1 MKNYPFLTLLLLMA
15 GLLPFPGL
23 QIASNAAN
31 VKTVEDG
38 GTGPYKAVMKED
50 PTLAEHTVFAPKNL
64 KPFGPQKKLPV
75 LVWGNGAC
83 ASSPW
88 EHKNFLN
95 DIASYGYV
103 VLATGIMPENDD
115 PYRGPMSRSEQQ
127 IESID
132 WIISQNSDPKSPYY
146 NKIDVENICLSGMS
160 CGGLQ
165 TLFNC
170 ADKRIASLMICN
182 SGLFNQQNAG
192 SAMPNMP
199 MPKKDKLQEI
209 HTPIIYILGGKE
221 DIAYENGMDDFHR
234 IKHVPAYAA
243 NLPVGHGGTYRQ
255 THGGEFSIAARAWLD
270 WQLKGDTAAARMFQG
285 DKPRLTQREGW
296 TLELNDMA
304 RKSWVRNPIV
314 QTIYSTDPAPM
325 VYGDRMYVYTGHD
338 EAGADFF
345 WMYDWHVYSSA
356 DMVNWTDHGTPLG
369 LGSFTWADDRAWA
382 PQCIERDGKF
392 YWYVCAHSNLSGG
405 MAIGVA
411 VGDTPTGPFRDA
423 IGKPL
428 FDNGQWDNIDPTV
441 MVDDDGQAW
450 IFWGNPAIHYARL
463 NRDMISFD
471 GEVKIVNQT
480 EEGFGS
486 PSPGERKRDV
496 KYKDCYTEGPWIMK
510 SPTPNPSEG
519 GEYFL
524 LYAAGGIPEHIA
536 YSSALSPEGPWTYR
550 GEIMPQENTGSF
562 TNHCGVA
569 TLKGHNYFFYHTG
582 KLPGGGGFGRSVAV
596 EEFDYNADGSFPI
609 IHHTDEGVKPIGTL
623 DPYTRQEAETMAW
636 AEGVHTEQINTS
648 PTPSK
653 GGEKASVGGDLQSPT
668 VYVSDINNGDYILV
682 REVDFGSTVGGDLQ
696 SVGGDLQSV
705 GGDLQ
710 SVGGDLQSPTSFT
723 ASAASALQ
731 GGRIEVRLDSPIAKP
746 IATLTVP
753 CTGGWEQWK
762 TVTTS
767 VDMSGIANPL
777 QRHDV
782 YFTFAGNKGAKLF
795 NLDWWQ
801 FAK

>member
-1 MKNYPFLTLLLLMA
+1 MKNHHFISFLLLMA
-15 GLLPFPGL
+15 VVLPFRGL
-23 QIASNAAN
+23 QIPSNAAK

-38 GTGPYKAVMKED
+38 GTGPYKAVMKEE

-64 KPFGPQKKLPV
+64 KPFGPQNRLPV

-83 ASSPW
+83 ANSPW
-88 EHKNFLN
+88 EHKNFLSE
-95 DIASYGYV
+95 IASHGYI
-103 VLATGIMPENDD
+103 VLATGILPENDD

-146 NKIDVENICLSGMS
+146 NKIDVDHICLSGMS

-170 ADKRIASLMICN
+170 ADKRVASLMICN

-199 MPKKDKLQEI
+199 MPKKDKLKEI

-255 THGGEFSIAARAWLD
+255 THGGEFSIAALAWLD

-296 TLELNDMA
+296 TVEQNDAA
-304 RKSWVRNPIV
+304 RRMWVRNPIV
-314 QTIYSTDPAPM
+314 QTIYSSDPAPM
-325 VYGDRMYVYTGHD
+325 AYGDRMYVYTGHD

-345 WMYDWHVYSSA
+345 WMYDWHIYSSA
-356 DMVNWTDHGTPLG
+356 DMVNWTDHGIPLS
-369 LGSFTWADDRAWA
+369 LASFTWADDRAWA
-382 PQCIERDGKF
+382 AQCIERDGKF
-392 YWYVCAHSNLSGG
+392 YWYICAHSNLSGG

-411 VGDTPTGPFRDA
+411 VSDTPTGPFRDA

-441 MVDDDGQAW
+441 MIDDDGQAW
-450 IFWGNPAIHYARL
+450 LFWGNPNIHYARL
-463 NRDMISFD
+463 NRDMVSFI
-471 GEVKIVNQT
+471 GEVKEVKQT
-480 EEGFGS
+480 VEGFGS
-486 PSPGERKRDV
+486 PFIRERQKDV
-496 KYKDCYTEGPWIMK
+496 NYKDCYTEGPWIMK
-510 SPTPNPSEG
+510 SPTPAPSRG
-519 GEYFL
+519 GEGSIYNNRGKSTVDVTTPLPSAGGAGGGAFYL

-536 YSSALSPEGPWTYR
+536 YSSAPSPEGPWTYR
-550 GEIMPQENTGSF
+550 GEIMPQEDTGSF

-569 TLKGHNYFFYHTG
+569 TLRGHNYFFYHTG

-596 EEFDYNADGSFPI
+596 EEFSYNPDGSFPI

-623 DPYTRQEAETMAW
+623 NPYVRQEAETMAW
-636 AEGVHTEQINTS
+636 SEGVHTEQTS
-648 PTPSK
+648 PLTSHPSPLK
-653 GGEKASVGGDLQSPT
+653 SHPSPLT
-668 VYVSDINNGDYILV
+668 VYVSDINNGDCILV
-682 REVDFGSTVGGDLQ
+682 REVDFGADG
-696 SVGGDLQSV
+696 
-705 GGDLQ
+705 
-710 SVGGDLQSPTSFT
+710 PTSFT

-746 IATLTVP
+746 VATLTIP
-753 CTGGWEQWK
+753 ATGGWEQWQTVSTK
-762 TVTTS
+762 METVT
-767 VDMSGIANPL
+767 GK
-777 QRHDV
+777 HDV
-782 YFTFAGNKGAKLF
+782 WFTFAGNKGAKLF

-801 FAK
+801 FGK

>member
-1 MKNYPFLTLLLLMA
+1 MKHYQILTILLLLV
-15 GLLPFPGL
+15 GLMPL
-23 QIASNAAN
+23 NAAK

-38 GTGPYKAVMKED
+38 GTGPYKAVMKEE
-50 PTLAEHTVFAPKNL
+50 PTLPEHTVFAPKNL
-64 KPFGPQKKLPV
+64 KLFGPQKLLPV

-83 ASSPW
+83 ANSPW
-88 EHKNFLN
+88 EHMNFLN
-95 DIASYGYV
+95 EIASYGYI

-146 NKIDVENICLSGMS
+146 NKIDVKKICLSGMS

-182 SGLFNQQNAG
+182 SGLFKQENAG
-192 SAMPNMP
+192 SAVPNMP
-199 MPKKDKLQEI
+199 MPKKDKLKQI

-270 WQLKGDTAAARMFQG
+270 WQLKGDTAAARYFQG

-296 TLELNDMA
+296 TLEQNDVA

-325 VYGDRMYVYTGHD
+325 VHGDRIYVYTGHD
-338 EAGADFF
+338 EARADFF

-356 DMVNWTDHGTPLG
+356 DMVNWTDHGTPLS

-382 PQCIERDGKF
+382 PQCVERDGKF
-392 YWYVCAHSNLSGG
+392 YFYVPAHSNLSGG

-411 VGDTPTGPFRDA
+411 VGDSPAGPFRDA
-423 IGKPL
+423 LGKPL
-428 FDNGQWDNIDPTV
+428 FDNGSWDNIDPTA
-441 MVDDDGQAW
+441 MIDDDGQAW
-450 IFWGNPAIHYARL
+450 LFWGNPNIYYARL

-471 GEVKIVNQT
+471 GEVKVVNQT

-486 PSPGERKRDV
+486 PSPRERKRDV
-496 KYKDCYTEGPWIMK
+496 KYKDNYTEGPWIMK
-510 SPTPNPSEG
+510 APTADKQ
-519 GEYFL
+519 YYL
-524 LYAAGGIPEHIA
+524 LYAAGGIPEHIS
-536 YSSALSPEGPWTYR
+536 YSSAPSPEGPWTYR

-596 EEFDYNADGSFPI
+596 EEFSYNADGSFPI

-636 AEGVHTEQINTS
+636 SEGVHTEQYASAPTS
-648 PTPSK
+648 P
-653 GGEKASVGGDLQSPT
+653 LT

-682 REVDFGSTVGGDLQ
+682 REVDFGTTEGTEATENAELA
-696 SVGGDLQSV
+696 
-705 GGDLQ
+705 
-710 SVGGDLQSPTSFT
+710 PMTFT

-731 GGRIEVRLDSPIAKP
+731 GGRLEVRLDSPNAKP
-746 IATLTVP
+746 VATLVVP
-753 CTGGWEQWK
+753 ATGGWEKWQ
-762 TVTTS
+762 TVSTAVSAVT
-767 VDMSGIANPL
+767 GK
-777 QRHDV
+777 HDV

-801 FAK
+801 FSK

>member
-1 MKNYPFLTLLLLMA
+1 MKTYHFLSMMLLMA
-15 GLLPFPGL
+15 VLPA
-23 QIASNAAN
+23 QAAK

-38 GTGPYKAVMKED
+38 GTGPYKAVMKEE
-50 PTLAEHTVFAPKNL
+50 PTLVEHTVFVPKNL
-64 KPFGPQKKLPV
+64 KPFGPQKLLPV

-83 ASSPW
+83 ANSPW
-88 EHKNFLN
+88 EHKNFLSE
-95 DIASYGYV
+95 IASHGYI
-103 VLATGIMPENDD
+103 VLATGILPENDD

-146 NKIDVENICLSGMS
+146 NKIDVKNICLSGMS

-170 ADKRIASLMICN
+170 ADKRVSSLMICN

-192 SAMPNMP
+192 SAVPNMP
-199 MPKKDKLQEI
+199 MPKKDKLKEI

-255 THGGEFSIAARAWLD
+255 NHGGEFSITALAWLD

-296 TLELNDMA
+296 TLEQNDMA
-304 RKSWVRNPIV
+304 RKAWVRNPIV

-325 VYGDRMYVYTGHD
+325 VYGDRIYVYTGHD

-356 DMVNWTDHGTPLG
+356 DMVNWTDHGTPLS
-369 LGSFTWADDRAWA
+369 LASFSWADDRAWA
-382 PQCIERDGKF
+382 PQCVERDGKF
-392 YWYVCAHSNLSGG
+392 YWYVCAHSKLSGG

-411 VGDTPTGPFRDA
+411 VSDSPTGPFRDA

-428 FDNGQWDNIDPTV
+428 FDNGQWDNIDPTA

-450 IFWGNPAIHYARL
+450 IFWGNPEIHYARL
-463 NRDMISFD
+463 NRDMVSFD
-471 GEVKIVNQT
+471 GEVKVVNQT

-486 PSPGERKRDV
+486 PSPRERKRDV
-496 KYKDCYTEGPWIMK
+496 KYKDTYTEGPWIMK
-510 SPTPNPSEG
+510 KPHPLTPSPTGEG
-519 GEYFL
+519 EATDGNDQYFL

-536 YSSALSPEGPWTYR
+536 YSSAPSPEGPWTYR

-596 EEFDYNADGSFPI
+596 EEFSYNADGSFPI
-609 IHHTDEGVKPIGTL
+609 IHHTEEGVRPIGTL
-623 DPYTRQEAETMAW
+623 DPYVRQEAENMAW
-636 AEGVHTEQINTS
+636 AEGVHTEQISNLKS
-648 PTPSK
+648 QSTP
-653 GGEKASVGGDLQSPT
+653 LT
-668 VYVSDINNGDYILV
+668 VYVSDIHNGDYILV
-682 REVDFGSTVGGDLQ
+682 REVDFGSKAP
-696 SVGGDLQSV
+696 SV
-705 GGDLQ
+705 
-710 SVGGDLQSPTSFT
+710 FK

-731 GGRIEVRLDSPIAKP
+731 GGRIEVRLDSPIANP
-746 IATLTVP
+746 IAILNVSG
-753 CTGGWEQWK
+753 TGGWEKWETVST
-762 TVTTS
+762 TVTGAT
-767 VDMSGIANPL
+767 GK
-777 QRHDV
+777 HDL
-782 YFTFAGNKGAKLF
+782 YLTFAGNKGAKLF

-801 FAK
+801 FGM

>member
-1 MKNYPFLTLLLLMA
+1 MKNYQFLTVLLLLV
-15 GLLPFPGL
+15 GLLPAG
-23 QIASNAAN
+23 AAK

-38 GTGPYKAVMKED
+38 GSGPYKAVMKDE
-50 PTLAEHTVFAPKNL
+50 PTLPEHTIFAPKNL

-83 ASSPW
+83 ANSPW

-95 DIASYGYV
+95 EIASYGYI

-146 NKIDVENICLSGMS
+146 NKIDVEKICLSGMS

-182 SGLFNQQNAG
+182 SGLFKQENAG
-192 SAMPNMP
+192 SAVPNMP
-199 MPKKDKLQEI
+199 MPKKDKLKEI

-255 THGGEFSIAARAWLD
+255 THGGEFSVAARAWLD
-270 WQLKGDTAAARMFQG
+270 WQLKGDTAAARFFQG
-285 DKPRLTQREGW
+285 DKPRLTTRVLVGSPDKTW
-296 TLELNDMA
+296 TVEQNDAA
-304 RKSWVRNPIV
+304 RKAWVRNPIV

-345 WMYDWHVYSSA
+345 WMYDWHIYSSA
-356 DMVNWTDHGTPLG
+356 DMVNWTDHGTPLS

-382 PQCIERDGKF
+382 PQCVERDGKF
-392 YWYVCAHSNLSGG
+392 YFYIPAHSNLSGG

-411 VGDTPTGPFRDA
+411 VSDSPTGPFRDA

-428 FDNGQWDNIDPTV
+428 FDNGSWDNIDPTV

-450 IFWGNPAIHYARL
+450 IFWGNPNIYYARL

-471 GEVKIVNQT
+471 GEVKVVNQT

-486 PSPGERKRDV
+486 PSPRERKRDV
-496 KYKDCYTEGPWIMK
+496 KYKDFYTEGPWIMK
-510 SPTPNPSEG
+510 APNNQTTKQPNDQ
-519 GEYFL
+519 YFL

-536 YSSALSPEGPWTYR
+536 YSSAPSPEGPWTYR

-596 EEFDYNADGSFPI
+596 EEFNYNADGSFPI
-609 IHHTDEGVKPIGTL
+609 IHHTDEGVQPIATL
-623 DPYTRQEAETMAW
+623 DPYVRQEAETMAW
-636 AEGVHTEQINTS
+636 GEDVHTEQLVIRNSEFVT
-648 PTPSK
+648 
-653 GGEKASVGGDLQSPT
+653 PT

-682 REVDFGSTVGGDLQ
+682 REVDFGNV
-696 SVGGDLQSV
+696 V
-705 GGDLQ
+705 
-710 SVGGDLQSPTSFT
+710 PTSFT

-731 GGRIEVRLDSPIAKP
+731 GGRIEIRLDTPYAKP
-746 IATLTVP
+746 IATLVVP

-767 VDMSGIANPL
+767 VSAVTGKHN
-777 QRHDV
+777 V

-801 FAK
+801 FSK

>member
-1 MKNYPFLTLLLLMA
+1 MKNYQFLTVLLLLV
-15 GLLPFPGL
+15 GLLPFRGL
-23 QIASNAAN
+23 QIPSNAAK

-38 GTGPYKAVMKED
+38 GSGPYKAVMKEE
-50 PTLAEHTVFAPKNL
+50 PSLAEHTLFVPKNL

-83 ASSPW
+83 ANSPW

-95 DIASYGYV
+95 EIASYGYI
-103 VLATGIMPENDD
+103 VLATGILPENDD

-146 NKIDVENICLSGMS
+146 NKIDVEKICLSGMS

-170 ADKRIASLMICN
+170 ADKRVASLMICN
-182 SGLFNQQNAG
+182 SGLFKQENAG
-192 SAMPNMP
+192 SAVPNMP
-199 MPKKDKLQEI
+199 MPKKDKLKEI

-255 THGGEFSIAARAWLD
+255 THGGEFSVAARAWLD
-270 WQLKGDTAAARMFQG
+270 WQLKGDTAAARYFQG
-285 DKPRLTQREGW
+285 DTPRLTQREGW
-296 TLELNDMA
+296 TLELNEAA

-325 VYGDRMYVYTGHD
+325 VHGDRIYVYTGHD

-345 WMYDWHVYSSA
+345 WMYDWHVYSST
-356 DMVNWTDHGTPLG
+356 DMVNWTDHGTPLS

-382 PQCIERDGKF
+382 PQCVERDGKF
-392 YWYVCAHSNLSGG
+392 YFYVPAHSNLSGG

-411 VGDTPTGPFRDA
+411 VGDSPTGPFRDA
-423 IGKPL
+423 LGKPL
-428 FDNGQWDNIDPTV
+428 FDNGQWDNIDPTA

-450 IFWGNPAIHYARL
+450 LFWGNPEIHYARL

-471 GEVKIVNQT
+471 GEPKVVKQT

-486 PSPGERKRDV
+486 PSPRERKRDV
-496 KYKDCYTEGPWIMK
+496 KYKDTYTEGPWIMK
-510 SPTPNPSEG
+510 APNSSTPQLPNSSTPQ
-519 GEYFL
+519 YYL

-536 YSSALSPEGPWTYR
+536 YSSAPSPEGPWTYR

-596 EEFDYNADGSFPI
+596 EEFNYNADGSFPI
-609 IHHTDEGVKPIGTL
+609 IHHTEEGVKPIGTL

-636 AEGVHTEQINTS
+636 AEGVHTEQFSTLNS
-648 PTPSK
+648 QFSNP
-653 GGEKASVGGDLQSPT
+653 LT

-682 REVDFGSTVGGDLQ
+682 REVDFGNTAPSN
-696 SVGGDLQSV
+696 
-705 GGDLQ
+705 
-710 SVGGDLQSPTSFT
+710 FT

-731 GGRIEVRLDSPIAKP
+731 GGRIEVRLDSPIASP
-746 IATLTVP
+746 IATLVVP

-767 VDMSGIANPL
+767 VLAVTGK
-777 QRHDV
+777 HDV

-801 FAK
+801 FNK